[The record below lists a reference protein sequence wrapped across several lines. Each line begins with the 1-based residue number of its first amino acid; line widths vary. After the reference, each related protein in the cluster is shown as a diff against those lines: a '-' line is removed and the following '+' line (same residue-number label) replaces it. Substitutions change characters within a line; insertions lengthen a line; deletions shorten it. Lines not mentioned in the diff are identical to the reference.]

1 MGLEVTFTMDDVTTV
16 FLAVKKKKKNLHT
29 KKGMSA
35 HGGERYLEF
44 SITLLMIVILSAC

>member
-16 FLAVKKKKKNLHT
+16 FLAVKKKNLHT
-29 KKGMSA
+29 KKGTSA